1 MKIMMPK
8 HRLHNDHETGEDFEL
23 GKLAL
28 ERYRLS
34 MEETMEIQ
42 ERMRQAFGMGPK
54 DREVAVV
61 YKGEENRI
69 GEEDRGT
76 MQLVEMEKK
85 RPPFFSP
92 KLMQKAIRTP
102 AAKARDELST
112 TVRPT
117 GLG

>member
-28 ERYRLS
+28 ERYRLA

-61 YKGEENRI
+61 YKGEEDRF

-76 MQLVEMEKK
+76 RGTR

-102 AAKARDELST
+102 AAKARDESST